1 MNFQEL
7 KDIIQRDGGKIIIVE
22 NDKPEFV
29 VMSFDEY
36 RTKVKGLAPGPRGIA
51 ASPRPQSLSDSFDGR
66 APEARNDERSGL
78 TIDDLP
84 LS

>member
-1 MNFQEL
+1 MNLQEL

-22 NDKPEFV
+22 NDKPELV
-29 VMSFDEY
+29 VMSFEEY
-36 RTKVKGLAPGPRGIA
+36 RAKTKERLSPSFAPPL
-51 ASPRPQSLSDSFDGR
+51 PPPQR
-66 APEARNDERSGL
+66 EDERERSDL